1 MGAHYGPLCN
11 IPYVTS
17 LKRCPGL
24 CCSHNPGCQTPYT
37 VCWSPNMSDL
47 RDPGFPLVTWPS
59 FLFNRSFGASCY
71 MYALVFSLYFIK
83 FVCESKGCACSMAWT
98 QCLSIFPAGRILLP
112 LATEWSF
119 IVMLSRP
126 SHPVDLLSGW
136 PEGVKIEAAISTSA
150 KDKRFYGLIDSS
162 IQSIFWLTSN
172 IQSVGR
178 VDKESTTISSLF
190 RTRA

>member
-1 MGAHYGPLCN
+1 MLVSKQVRSKGSRVSFGHLALFFIQQVFWGIMLHVCFSVLFVFHQVCLRVRRLC
-11 IPYVTS
+11 
-17 LKRCPGL
+17 
-24 CCSHNPGCQTPYT
+24 
-37 VCWSPNMSDL
+37 
-47 RDPGFPLVTWPS
+47 
-59 FLFNRSFGASCY
+59 LFNG
-71 MYALVFSLYFIK
+71 L
-83 FVCESKGCACSMAWT
+83 KGST

-150 KDKRFYGLIDSS
+150 KDKRYYGLIDSS